1 MGFKETAAKVAP
13 AESARG
19 GRGSPRTCCWGGRIF
34 RDEKLPVGAGVGGAW
49 LYRVEEMRATVSELR
64 LPGQAL
70 PPAPRWR
77 PASGWKLTEGR
88 SREGNSPKMRVI
100 RVGTRKSQLARIQ
113 ADSVVAMLKDL
124 YPGLQF
130 EMVAMSTTGDK
141 ILDTAL
147 SKIGEKSLF
156 TKELEYALEKNEVD
170 LVVHSLKD
178 LPTVLPPAFTIGAVC
193 KRESP
198 YDAVI
203 FHPKYAG
210 QTLGTLPEKSV
221 IGTSSLRRAAQLQRK
236 FPHLE
241 FKSIR
246 GNLNTRLRK
255 LDEQQE
261 FSAIILAAAGLQ
273 RMGWQSR
280 VGQLLYPEECLYA
293 VGQGALGVEVRAKD
307 QEVLDLVRVLHDPET
322 LLRCIAERA
331 FLRHLEGGCSVPVAV
346 HTVLK
351 DGQLYLTGGVWS
363 LDGSDSLKET
373 MQTTINVLAQ
383 HEDGPED
390 DVQRVG
396 ITARN
401 ISQGAQM
408 AAENLGISLAN
419 LLLNK
424 GAKKILDVARQLN
437 DAH

>member
-1 MGFKETAAKVAP
+1 MSGNGNGAATA
-13 AESARG
+13 
-19 GRGSPRTCCWGGRIF
+19 
-34 RDEKLPVGAGVGGAW
+34 
-49 LYRVEEMRATVSELR
+49 EENG
-64 LPGQAL
+64 P
-70 PPAPRWR
+70 
-77 PASGWKLTEGR
+77 
-88 SREGNSPKMRVI
+88 NMRVI

-113 ADSVVAMLKDL
+113 TDSVVAMLKAF

-130 EMVAMSTTGDK
+130 EIVAMSTTGDK

-156 TKELEYALEKNEVD
+156 TKELEHALEKNEVD

-178 LPTVLPPAFTIGAVC
+178 LPTVLPPGFTIGAIC
-193 KRESP
+193 KRENP
-198 YDAVI
+198 YDAVV
-203 FHPKYAG
+203 FHPKFVG
-210 QTLGTLPEKSV
+210 KTLETLPEKSV
-221 IGTSSLRRAAQLQRK
+221 VGTSSLRRAAQLQRK

-255 LDEQQE
+255 LDELQE

-273 RMGWQSR
+273 RMGWQHR
-280 VGQLLYPEECLYA
+280 MGQILHPEECMYA
-293 VGQGALGVEVRAKD
+293 VGQ
-307 QEVLDLVRVLHDPET
+307 
-322 LLRCIAERA
+322 
-331 FLRHLEGGCSVPVAV
+331 EGGCSVPVAV
-346 HTVLK
+346 HTAMK

-363 LDGSDSLKET
+363 LDGSDSMQET
-373 MQTTINVLAQ
+373 MQATIRVTAQ

-390 DVQRVG
+390 DPQLVG

-401 ISQGAQM
+401 IPREAQL
-408 AAENLGISLAN
+408 AAENLGISLAS

-424 GAKKILDVARQLN
+424 GAKNILDVARQLN

>member
-1 MGFKETAAKVAP
+1 MSGNGDAAATA
-13 AESARG
+13 
-19 GRGSPRTCCWGGRIF
+19 
-34 RDEKLPVGAGVGGAW
+34 
-49 LYRVEEMRATVSELR
+49 EE
-64 LPGQAL
+64 
-70 PPAPRWR
+70 
-77 PASGWKLTEGR
+77 
-88 SREGNSPKMRVI
+88 NSSKMRVV
-100 RVGTRKSQLARIQ
+100 RVGTRKSQVSLARIQ
-113 ADSVVAMLKDL
+113 TDSVVATLKAL

-130 EMVAMSTTGDK
+130 EIIAMSTTGDK

-156 TKELEYALEKNEVD
+156 TKELEHALERNEVD

-178 LPTVLPPAFTIGAVC
+178 LPTVLPPGFTIGAIC

-198 YDAVI
+198 YDAVV
-203 FHPKYAG
+203 FHPKFVG
-210 QTLGTLPEKSV
+210 KTLETLPEKSV
-221 IGTSSLRRAAQLQRK
+221 VGTSSLRRAAQLQRK

-255 LDEQQE
+255 LDELQE

-273 RMGWQSR
+273 RMGWQNR
-280 VGQLLYPEECLYA
+280 VGQILNPEECMYA

-307 QEVLDLVRVLHDPET
+307 QDILDLVGVLHDPET

-331 FLRHLEGGCSVPVAV
+331 FLRHL
-346 HTVLK
+346 
-351 DGQLYLTGGVWS
+351 LYLTGGVWS
-363 LDGSDSLKET
+363 LNGADGMQET
-373 MQTTINVLAQ
+373 MQATIHVPAQ

-390 DVQRVG
+390 DPQLVG

-401 ISQGAQM
+401 IPRQAQL
-408 AAENLGISLAN
+408 AAESLGISLAT

-424 GAKKILDVARQLN
+424 GAKSILDVARQLN

>member
-1 MGFKETAAKVAP
+1 
-13 AESARG
+13 
-19 GRGSPRTCCWGGRIF
+19 
-34 RDEKLPVGAGVGGAW
+34 
-49 LYRVEEMRATVSELR
+49 
-64 LPGQAL
+64 
-70 PPAPRWR
+70 
-77 PASGWKLTEGR
+77 
-88 SREGNSPKMRVI
+88 MRVI

-113 ADSVVAMLKDL
+113 TDTVVAMLKAL

-130 EMVAMSTTGDK
+130 EIIAMSTTGDK

-156 TKELEYALEKNEVD
+156 TKELEHALERNEVD

-178 LPTVLPPAFTIGAVC
+178 LPTVLPPAFTIGAIC
-193 KRESP
+193 KRENP
-198 YDAVI
+198 CDAVV
-203 FHPKYAG
+203 FHPKFVG
-210 QTLGTLPEKSV
+210 KTLETLPERSV
-221 IGTSSLRRAAQLQRK
+221 VGTSSLRRAAQLKRK

-255 LDEQQE
+255 LDELQE
-261 FSAIILAAAGLQ
+261 FSAIILATAGLQ
-273 RMGWQSR
+273 RMGWQNR
-280 VGQLLYPEECLYA
+280 VGPDILGCFFH
-293 VGQGALGVEVRAKD
+293 QGALGVEVRAKD
-307 QEVLDLVRVLHDPET
+307 QDILDLVGVLHDPET

-346 HTVLK
+346 HTAMK

-363 LDGSDSLKET
+363 LDGSDSMQET
-373 MQTTINVLAQ
+373 MQATIHVPAQ

-390 DVQRVG
+390 DPQLVG

-401 ISQGAQM
+401 IPRGAQL
-408 AAENLGISLAN
+408 AAENLGISLAR

-424 GAKKILDVARQLN
+424 GAKNILDVARQLN

>member
-1 MGFKETAAKVAP
+1 MSGNGNGAAA
-13 AESARG
+13 AEENG
-19 GRGSPRTCCWGGRIF
+19 
-34 RDEKLPVGAGVGGAW
+34 
-49 LYRVEEMRATVSELR
+49 
-64 LPGQAL
+64 
-70 PPAPRWR
+70 
-77 PASGWKLTEGR
+77 
-88 SREGNSPKMRVI
+88 PKMRVI

-113 ADSVVAMLKDL
+113 TDSVVAMLKAF
-124 YPGLQF
+124 YPGLRF
-130 EMVAMSTTGDK
+130 EIVAMSTTGDK

-156 TKELEYALEKNEVD
+156 TKELEHALEKNEVD

-178 LPTVLPPAFTIGAVC
+178 LPTVLPPGFTIGAIC
-193 KRESP
+193 KRENP
-198 YDAVI
+198 YDAVV
-203 FHPKYAG
+203 FHPKFVG
-210 QTLGTLPEKSV
+210 KTLETLPEKSV
-221 IGTSSLRRAAQLQRK
+221 VGTSSLRRAAQLQRK

-255 LDEQQE
+255 LDELQE

-273 RMGWQSR
+273 RMGWQHR
-280 VGQLLYPEECLYA
+280 

-307 QEVLDLVRVLHDPET
+307 QDMLDLVGVLHDPET

-346 HTVLK
+346 HTAMK

-363 LDGSDSLKET
+363 LDGSDSMQET
-373 MQTTINVLAQ
+373 MQATIRVTAQ

-390 DVQRVG
+390 DPQLVG

-401 ISQGAQM
+401 IPREAQL
-408 AAENLGISLAN
+408 AAENLGISLAS

-424 GAKKILDVARQLN
+424 GAKNILDVARQLN

>member
-1 MGFKETAAKVAP
+1 
-13 AESARG
+13 
-19 GRGSPRTCCWGGRIF
+19 
-34 RDEKLPVGAGVGGAW
+34 
-49 LYRVEEMRATVSELR
+49 
-64 LPGQAL
+64 
-70 PPAPRWR
+70 
-77 PASGWKLTEGR
+77 
-88 SREGNSPKMRVI
+88 MRVI

-113 ADSVVAMLKDL
+113 TDSVVATLKAL

-130 EMVAMSTTGDK
+130 EIIAMSTTGDK

-156 TKELEYALEKNEVD
+156 TKELEHALERNE
-170 LVVHSLKD
+170 
-178 LPTVLPPAFTIGAVC
+178 
-193 KRESP
+193 RECP
-198 YDAVI
+198 YDAVV
-203 FHPKYAG
+203 FHPKFVG
-210 QTLGTLPEKSV
+210 KTLETLPEKSSV
-221 IGTSSLRRAAQLQRK
+221 VGTSSLRRAAQLQRK

-255 LDEQQE
+255 LDELQE

-273 RMGWQSR
+273 RMGWQNR
-280 VGQLLYPEECLYA
+280 VGQILHPEECMYA

-307 QEVLDLVRVLHDPET
+307 QDILDLVGVLHDPET

-346 HTVLK
+346 HTAMK

-363 LDGSDSLKET
+363 LNGAESMQET
-373 MQTTINVLAQ
+373 MQATIHVPAQ

-390 DVQRVG
+390 DPQLVG

-401 ISQGAQM
+401 IPREAQL
-408 AAENLGISLAN
+408 AAENLGISLAT

-424 GAKKILDVARQLN
+424 GAKNILDVARQLN

>member
-1 MGFKETAAKVAP
+1 MSGNGDAAATA
-13 AESARG
+13 
-19 GRGSPRTCCWGGRIF
+19 
-34 RDEKLPVGAGVGGAW
+34 
-49 LYRVEEMRATVSELR
+49 EE
-64 LPGQAL
+64 
-70 PPAPRWR
+70 
-77 PASGWKLTEGR
+77 
-88 SREGNSPKMRVI
+88 NSSKMRVI

-113 ADSVVAMLKDL
+113 TDSVVATLKAL

-130 EMVAMSTTGDK
+130 EIIAMSTTGDK

-156 TKELEYALEKNEVD
+156 TKELEHALERNEVD

-178 LPTVLPPAFTIGAVC
+178 LPTVLPPGFTIGAIC

-198 YDAVI
+198 YDAVV
-203 FHPKYAG
+203 FHPKFVG
-210 QTLGTLPEKSV
+210 KTLETLPEKSV
-221 IGTSSLRRAAQLQRK
+221 VGTSSLRRAAQLQRK

-255 LDEQQE
+255 LDELQE

-273 RMGWQSR
+273 RMGWQNR
-280 VGQLLYPEECLYA
+280 VGQILHPEECMYA
-293 VGQGALGVEVRAKD
+293 VGQ
-307 QEVLDLVRVLHDPET
+307 
-322 LLRCIAERA
+322 
-331 FLRHLEGGCSVPVAV
+331 EGGCSVPVAV
-346 HTVLK
+346 HTAMK
-351 DGQLYLTGGVWS
+351 EGQLYLTGGVWS
-363 LDGSDSLKET
+363 LNGADSMQET
-373 MQTTINVLAQ
+373 MQATIHVPAQ

-390 DVQRVG
+390 DPQLVG

-401 ISQGAQM
+401 IPRRAQL
-408 AAENLGISLAN
+408 AAESLGISLAT

-424 GAKKILDVARQLN
+424 GAKNILDVARQLN

>member
-1 MGFKETAAKVAP
+1 MSGNGNAAATA
-13 AESARG
+13 
-19 GRGSPRTCCWGGRIF
+19 
-34 RDEKLPVGAGVGGAW
+34 
-49 LYRVEEMRATVSELR
+49 EEDT
-64 LPGQAL
+64 
-70 PPAPRWR
+70 
-77 PASGWKLTEGR
+77 
-88 SREGNSPKMRVI
+88 PKMRVI

-113 ADSVVAMLKDL
+113 TDSVVATLKAL

-130 EMVAMSTTGDK
+130 EIIAMSTTGDK

-156 TKELEYALEKNEVD
+156 TKELEHALERNEVD

-178 LPTVLPPAFTIGAVC
+178 LPTVLPPGFTIGAVC

-198 YDAVI
+198 YDAVV
-203 FHPKYAG
+203 FHPKFVG
-210 QTLGTLPEKSV
+210 KTLETLPEKSV
-221 IGTSSLRRAAQLQRK
+221 VGTSSLRRAAQLQRK

-255 LDEQQE
+255 LDELQE

-273 RMGWQSR
+273 RMGWQNR
-280 VGQLLYPEECLYA
+280 VGQILHPEECMYA
-293 VGQGALGVEVRAKD
+293 VGQ
-307 QEVLDLVRVLHDPET
+307 
-322 LLRCIAERA
+322 
-331 FLRHLEGGCSVPVAV
+331 EGGCSVPVAV
-346 HTVLK
+346 HTAIK

-363 LDGSDSLKET
+363 LNGAETMQDT
-373 MQTTINVLAQ
+373 MQTTIHVPVQ

-390 DVQRVG
+390 DPQLVG

-401 ISQGAQM
+401 IPRQPQL
-408 AAENLGISLAN
+408 AAENLGISLAT

-424 GAKKILDVARQLN
+424 GAKNILDVARQLN
-437 DAH
+437 EAH

>member
-1 MGFKETAAKVAP
+1 MSGNGNAAATA
-13 AESARG
+13 
-19 GRGSPRTCCWGGRIF
+19 
-34 RDEKLPVGAGVGGAW
+34 
-49 LYRVEEMRATVSELR
+49 
-64 LPGQAL
+64 
-70 PPAPRWR
+70 
-77 PASGWKLTEGR
+77 
-88 SREGNSPKMRVI
+88 
-100 RVGTRKSQLARIQ
+100 LARIQ
-113 ADSVVAMLKDL
+113 TDSVVATLKAL

-130 EMVAMSTTGDK
+130 EIIAMSTTGDK

-156 TKELEYALEKNEVD
+156 TKELEHALEKNEVD

-178 LPTVLPPAFTIGAVC
+178 LPTVLPPGFTIGAIC
-193 KRESP
+193 KRENP
-198 YDAVI
+198 HDAVV
-203 FHPKYAG
+203 FHPKFVG
-210 QTLGTLPEKSV
+210 KTLETLPEKSV
-221 IGTSSLRRAAQLQRK
+221 VGTSSLRRAAQLQRK
-236 FPHLE
+236 FSHLE
-241 FKSIR
+241 FRSIR

-273 RMGWQSR
+273 RMGWHNR
-280 VGQLLYPEECLYA
+280 

-307 QEVLDLVRVLHDPET
+307 QDILDLVGVLHDPET

-346 HTVLK
+346 HTTMK

-363 LDGSDSLKET
+363 LDGSDSIQDT
-373 MQTTINVLAQ
+373 MQATIHVPAQ

-390 DVQRVG
+390 DPQLVG

-401 ISQGAQM
+401 IPRGPQLAAQ
-408 AAENLGISLAN
+408 NLGISLAN
-419 LLLNK
+419 LLLSK
-424 GAKKILDVARQLN
+424 GAKNILDVARQLN

>member
-1 MGFKETAAKVAP
+1 MSGNGNAAATA
-13 AESARG
+13 
-19 GRGSPRTCCWGGRIF
+19 
-34 RDEKLPVGAGVGGAW
+34 
-49 LYRVEEMRATVSELR
+49 EE
-64 LPGQAL
+64 
-70 PPAPRWR
+70 
-77 PASGWKLTEGR
+77 
-88 SREGNSPKMRVI
+88 NSPKMRVI

-113 ADSVVAMLKDL
+113 TDSVVATLKAL

-130 EMVAMSTTGDK
+130 EIIAMSTTGDK

-156 TKELEYALEKNEVD
+156 TKELEHALERNE
-170 LVVHSLKD
+170 
-178 LPTVLPPAFTIGAVC
+178 
-193 KRESP
+193 RECP
-198 YDAVI
+198 YDAVV
-203 FHPKYAG
+203 FHPKFVG
-210 QTLGTLPEKSV
+210 KTLETLPEKSV
-221 IGTSSLRRAAQLQRK
+221 VGTSSLRRAAQLQRK

-255 LDEQQE
+255 LDELQE

-273 RMGWQSR
+273 RMGWQNR
-280 VGQLLYPEECLYA
+280 VGQILHPEECMYA

-307 QEVLDLVRVLHDPET
+307 QDILDLVGVLHDPET

-346 HTVLK
+346 HTAMK

-363 LDGSDSLKET
+363 LNGAESMQET
-373 MQTTINVLAQ
+373 MQATIHVPAQ

-390 DVQRVG
+390 DPQLVG

-401 ISQGAQM
+401 IPREAQL
-408 AAENLGISLAN
+408 AAENLGISLAT

-424 GAKKILDVARQLN
+424 GAKNILDVARQLN

>member
-1 MGFKETAAKVAP
+1 MSGNGDAAATA
-13 AESARG
+13 
-19 GRGSPRTCCWGGRIF
+19 
-34 RDEKLPVGAGVGGAW
+34 
-49 LYRVEEMRATVSELR
+49 
-64 LPGQAL
+64 
-70 PPAPRWR
+70 
-77 PASGWKLTEGR
+77 
-88 SREGNSPKMRVI
+88 
-100 RVGTRKSQLARIQ
+100 LARIQ
-113 ADSVVAMLKDL
+113 TDSVVATLKAL

-130 EMVAMSTTGDK
+130 EIIAMSTTGDK

-156 TKELEYALEKNEVD
+156 TKELELALERNEVD

-178 LPTVLPPAFTIGAVC
+178 LPTVLPPGFTIGAIC

-198 YDAVI
+198 YDAVV
-203 FHPKYAG
+203 FHPKFVG
-210 QTLGTLPEKSV
+210 KTLETLPEKSV
-221 IGTSSLRRAAQLQRK
+221 VGTSSLRRAAQLQRK

-255 LDEQQE
+255 LDELQE

-273 RMGWQSR
+273 RMGWQNR
-280 VGQLLYPEECLYA
+280 VGQILHPEECMYA
-293 VGQGALGVEVRAKD
+293 VGQ
-307 QEVLDLVRVLHDPET
+307 
-322 LLRCIAERA
+322 
-331 FLRHLEGGCSVPVAV
+331 EGGCSVPVAV
-346 HTVLK
+346 HTAMK

-363 LDGSDSLKET
+363 LNGADSMQET
-373 MQTTINVLAQ
+373 MQATIHVPAQ

-390 DVQRVG
+390 DPQLVG

-401 ISQGAQM
+401 IPRRAQL
-408 AAENLGISLAN
+408 AAESLGISLAT

-424 GAKKILDVARQLN
+424 GAKNILDVARQLN

>member
-1 MGFKETAAKVAP
+1 MSGNGNAAATA
-13 AESARG
+13 
-19 GRGSPRTCCWGGRIF
+19 
-34 RDEKLPVGAGVGGAW
+34 
-49 LYRVEEMRATVSELR
+49 
-64 LPGQAL
+64 
-70 PPAPRWR
+70 
-77 PASGWKLTEGR
+77 
-88 SREGNSPKMRVI
+88 
-100 RVGTRKSQLARIQ
+100 LARIQ
-113 ADSVVAMLKDL
+113 TDSVVATLKAL

-130 EMVAMSTTGDK
+130 EIIAMSTTGDK

-156 TKELEYALEKNEVD
+156 TKELEHALERNEVD

-178 LPTVLPPAFTIGAVC
+178 LPTVLPPGFTIGAIC
-193 KRESP
+193 KRECP
-198 YDAVI
+198 YDAVV
-203 FHPKYAG
+203 FHPKFVG
-210 QTLGTLPEKSV
+210 KTLETLPEKSV
-221 IGTSSLRRAAQLQRK
+221 VGTSSLRRAAQLQRK

-255 LDEQQE
+255 LDELQE

-273 RMGWQSR
+273 RMGWQNR
-280 VGQLLYPEECLYA
+280 

-307 QEVLDLVRVLHDPET
+307 QDILDLVGVLHDPET

-346 HTVLK
+346 HTAMK

-363 LDGSDSLKET
+363 LNGAESMQET
-373 MQTTINVLAQ
+373 MQATIHVPAQ

-390 DVQRVG
+390 DPQLVG

-401 ISQGAQM
+401 IPREAQL
-408 AAENLGISLAN
+408 AAENLGISLAT

-424 GAKKILDVARQLN
+424 GAKNILDVARQLN